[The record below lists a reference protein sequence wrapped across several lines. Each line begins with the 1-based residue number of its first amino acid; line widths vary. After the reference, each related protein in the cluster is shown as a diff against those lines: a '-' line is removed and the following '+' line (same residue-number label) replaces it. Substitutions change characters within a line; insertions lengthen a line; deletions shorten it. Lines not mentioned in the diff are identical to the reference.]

1 MEDRTKGSGEGWG
14 RGGGWEQQWWNH
26 FETVNKSRE
35 LKCAVYIVL
44 QECQDGMG
52 KPMDVSMAK
61 PMELKVSMICMVNAM
76 DISMAKAME
85 LKKIFLNVGGR
96 QHQTT
101 WQITDSTFLEFFHN
115 TSWIQLNKHAGKWGS
130 ALKLKITAEF
140 GVKNSSKTENQLI
153 FTYKWKTWWGIQSVQ
168 IESIAVV

>member
-1 MEDRTKGSGEGWG
+1 MEDKTKGSGGGWG
-14 RGGGWEQQWWNH
+14 RGEGWEQQWWSH
-26 FETVNKSRE
+26 FETVDKSRE
-35 LKCAVYIVL
+35 LKCSVYIVH
-44 QECQDGMG
+44 QECQDGMA

-61 PMELKVSMICMVNAM
+61 PMEPKVSTICMINPM
-76 DISMAKAME
+76 DISMVKAME
-85 LKKIFLNVGGR
+85 LKILFFNVGGR
-96 QHQTT
+96 QYQTT

-130 ALKLKITAEF
+130 ALKLLITAKF

-153 FTYKWKTWWGIQSVQ
+153 FTYKWKTWWGIHSVQ

>member
-1 MEDRTKGSGEGWG
+1 MILKA
-14 RGGGWEQQWWNH
+14 

-44 QECQDGMG
+44 QECQDSMG

-61 PMELKVSMICMVNAM
+61 PMELKVSMIRMVNPM

-85 LKKIFLNVGGR
+85 LKIPFLNVGGR

-101 WQITDSTFLEFFHN
+101 
-115 TSWIQLNKHAGKWGS
+115 
-130 ALKLKITAEF
+130 
-140 GVKNSSKTENQLI
+140 
-153 FTYKWKTWWGIQSVQ
+153 
-168 IESIAVV
+168 